1 MFSYLK
7 LLLGRLPKVEAV
19 RAYVVDHIISELQP
33 ESSLSYSNRGAEDK
47 ISEFYLEHYIGLEM
61 SGRIDKI
68 YEGFYVDV
76 GCFHPVRLSNT
87 FSLYKKGWSGINID
101 AKRGA
106 MENFREQRPQDI
118 NLHAAISDVRERKT
132 FYEFESAT
140 VSSFDE
146 EHVAEWKERDR
157 IVDEYEL
164 ETVPLTDVLDE
175 HEVPR
180 NFDLLDVDVEGFDLR
195 VLKSLDFTRYRPKLI
210 LVEIHDTNAAR
221 VTEHPIYA
229 YLADKGYVL
238 EAYALQ
244 TGFFIDES
252 AKTV

>member
-1 MFSYLK
+1 MPPARAIKMWILDKSINMFY
-7 LLLGRLPKVEAV
+7 PNV
-19 RAYVVDHIISELQP
+19 
-33 ESSLSYSNRGAEDK
+33 SLAYSNFGSDDK
-47 ISEFYLEHYIGLEM
+47 ISEFFLENYLGK
-61 SGRIDKI
+61 KI
-68 YEGFYVDV
+68 TGKVNKLDSGFYVDV
-76 GCFHPVRLSNT
+76 GCYDPISHSNT
-87 FSLYKKGWSGINID
+87 FSLYKKGWRGINID
-101 AKRGA
+101 ANRKAIEKFQEMRH
-106 MENFREQRPQDI
+106 QDT
-118 NLHAAISDVRERKT
+118 NVHAAIADVRERKT
-132 FYEFESAT
+132 FYEFESAS

-146 EHVAEWKERDR
+146 EHVAKWKERDHV
-157 IVDEYEL
+157 VDKYEL

-175 HEVPR
+175 HEAPR
-180 NFDLLDVDVEGFDLR
+180 DFDLLDVDVEGFDLR

-210 LVEIHDTNAAR
+210 LVEIHDTNAVR